1 MGAWHWVLTL
11 DAASIAVHDDG
22 LQELVVLALLISFL
36 DSGDWVTAL
45 LTLTKDQ
52 ALEGELDSLPP
63 LVTIHGVVT
72 ADNGGQLADTEL
84 LDGVQQLLQIA
95 GARLGVGVTA
105 IAEEVDVD
113 LGNLVLLGGLEEGV
127 QVLLL
132 RVLIEKAL
140 LAA

>member
-1 MGAWHWVLTL
+1 MEFLTL
-11 DAASIAVHDDG
+11 DATSITIHDDG

-36 DSGDWVTAL
+36 DSGDRVTGL

-63 LVTIHGVVT
+63 LVTVHGIVT
-72 ADNGGQLADTEL
+72 ANNGGQLADTEL

-95 GARLGVGVTA
+95 GARLWVGVTA

-113 LGNLVLLGGLEEGV
+113 LGDLVLLGGLEEGV

-132 RVLIEKAL
+132 RVLIERAL
-140 LAA
+140 SAD

>member
-1 MGAWHWVLTL
+1 MGAWHWILTL
-11 DAASIAVHDDG
+11 DAASITVHDDG

-36 DSGDWVTAL
+36 DSGDRVTAL
-45 LTLTKDQ
+45 LTLTKNQ
-52 ALEGELDSLPP
+52 TLEGELDSLPP
-63 LVTIHGVVT
+63 LVTVHGVVT
-72 ADNGGQLADTEL
+72 TDNGGQLADTEL

-113 LGNLVLLGGLEEGV
+113 LGNLVLLGGLEESI

-132 RVLIEKAL
+132 RVLIERVL
-140 LAA
+140 SAA